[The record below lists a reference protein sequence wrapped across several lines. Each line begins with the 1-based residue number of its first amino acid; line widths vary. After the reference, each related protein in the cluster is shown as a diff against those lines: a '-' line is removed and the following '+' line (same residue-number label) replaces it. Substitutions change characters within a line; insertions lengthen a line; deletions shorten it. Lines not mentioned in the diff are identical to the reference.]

1 MKKLVVYQKPTCTTC
16 RKLGKLLQNLEV
28 EAEWI
33 DYYEKPFTKTKLA
46 QLLKKA
52 GLKAS
57 EALRTKEE
65 VYKKLKLAE
74 RRLSED
80 EYLDLL
86 VRHPDLIQRPIVEYG
101 DRAVLARPPEKVK
114 ELLK

>member
-16 RKLGKLLQNLEV
+16 RKLGKLLQDLNVEV
-28 EAEWI
+28 EWVN
-33 DYYEKPFTKTKLA
+33 YYEKPFTKTQLA
-46 QLLKKA
+46 RLLKKA

-65 VYKKLKLAE
+65 VYKKLKLSE

-80 EYLDLL
+80 QYLDLL
-86 VRHPDLIQRPIVEYG
+86 VRYPDLIQRPIVECG
-101 DRAVLARPPEKVK
+101 GRAVLARPPEKVK